1 MGAKRVLSNSLRIAW
16 KDLLEFSRVRMAVVL
31 LILMPLFMM
40 VMVGYIFPSASSLNH
55 LPVGLVNL
63 DAGGDNSPSYIFITQ
78 LEAIGNQTGMMD
90 LSSAASFDNIRTQ
103 VQNGDIYGGIIIP
116 ENFSSSL
123 MAGKQATITIVTD
136 QSNPQIST
144 MMQSALTQTIEQMG
158 TWLAQQNVQR
168 LDNSFGADNSLA
180 VIKPYNVQTEGVV
193 PGNPNY
199 FQFVASGII
208 AMTAMMSV
216 MMGLPRAISHEK
228 EVGTL
233 DGMMSAPI
241 NRLSILLG
249 KTIAQTTRGMIQA
262 IIILVLAMTLFGVT
276 VQGNVLLVFA
286 LLFLGVFSFVGLGI
300 VITSYAKNEETAGMM
315 LMTLMFPMMFLSG
328 VFFPIQQM
336 PWFMQAISKVFPL
349 SYVTSALRK
358 VMTLGAGVPAIATEL
373 AVLVGFGAVMILIAV
388 PVFKR
393 AMTR

>member
-1 MGAKRVLSNSLRIAW
+1 MGAKRVLSHSLWIAW
-16 KDLLEFSRVRMAVVL
+16 KDLLEFSRVKMAMVL

-40 VMVGYIFPSASSLNH
+40 VMVGYIYPTTGSINH

-63 DAGGDNSPSYIFITQ
+63 DTGGDNSASHIFVTQ
-78 LEAIGNQTGMMD
+78 LEAINNQTGMME
-90 LSSAASFDNIRTQ
+90 LSSAASFDDIKTQ

-116 ENFSSSL
+116 ENFSSNL

-136 QSNPQIST
+136 QSNPQISMT
-144 MMQSALTQTIEQMG
+144 MQSVLTQTIEQMG
-158 TWLAQQNVQR
+158 IWLAQQNVQR
-168 LDNSFGADNSLA
+168 LDPSLGADNSLA

-199 FQFVASGII
+199 FQFMAAGII

-216 MMGLPRAISHEK
+216 MTGLPSAISREK
-228 EVGTL
+228 AVGTL
-233 DGMMSAPI
+233 DGMMAAPI
-241 NRLSILLG
+241 SRLSILLG
-249 KTIAQTTRGMIQA
+249 KTIAQSIRGIIQA
-262 IIILVLAMTLFGVT
+262 VIILVLAVALFGVT
-276 VQGNVLLVFA
+276 IQGSILLVFA

-300 VITSYAKNEETAGMM
+300 VVTAYAKNEETAGMM
-315 LMTLMFPMMFLSG
+315 MMTLMFPMMFLSG

-336 PWFMQAISKVFPL
+336 PWFMQAISKALPL
-349 SYVTSALRK
+349 TYATTALRK
-358 VMTLGAGVPAIATEL
+358 VMTLGAGISAIATEL
-373 AVLVGFGAVMILIAV
+373 LVLIGFGVIMIMIAV

>member
-1 MGAKRVLSNSLRIAW
+1 
-16 KDLLEFSRVRMAVVL
+16 MAVVM

-40 VMVGYIFPSASSLNH
+40 VMVGYIFPSTSSMNH

-63 DAGGDNSPSYIFITQ
+63 DAGGDNSLSDNFVTL
-78 LEAIGNQTGMMD
+78 LEAINNQTGMMD
-90 LSSAASFDNIRTQ
+90 LSSAASFDNIKDQ
-103 VQNGDIYGGIIIP
+103 VQNGSIYGGIIIP
-116 ENFSSSL
+116 ENFSLSL
-123 MAGKQATITIVTD
+123 MTGKQADITIVTD

-144 MMQSALTQTIEQMG
+144 MMQSVLTQTIEQMG

-249 KTIAQTTRGMIQA
+249 KAIAQTTRGIIQA
-262 IIILVLAMTLFGVT
+262 TIILVLAMTLFGVT
-276 VQGNVLLVFA
+276 IEGNILLVFA

-349 SYVTSALRK
+349 TYATSALRK

-373 AVLVGFGAVMILIAV
+373 AVLVGFGTVMILIAV
-388 PVFKR
+388 PIFKR